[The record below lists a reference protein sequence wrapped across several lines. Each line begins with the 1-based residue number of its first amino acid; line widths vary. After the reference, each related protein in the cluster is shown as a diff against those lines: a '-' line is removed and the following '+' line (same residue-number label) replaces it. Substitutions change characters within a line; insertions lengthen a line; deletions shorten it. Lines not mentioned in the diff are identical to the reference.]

1 MELLKL
7 PSKYFTFGSF
17 SLGKKSPLKSMQLY
31 PPEMQFLHS
40 TFGAAVLTS
49 ALKSTNISKKTAQ

>member
-17 SLGKKSPLKSMQLY
+17 SLGKKSPVISVQLY
-31 PPEMQFLHS
+31 LPKIRLLHS
-40 TFGAAVLTS
+40 SFGAAVLTS
-49 ALKSTNISKKTAQ
+49 ALKFTNITKKTAQ